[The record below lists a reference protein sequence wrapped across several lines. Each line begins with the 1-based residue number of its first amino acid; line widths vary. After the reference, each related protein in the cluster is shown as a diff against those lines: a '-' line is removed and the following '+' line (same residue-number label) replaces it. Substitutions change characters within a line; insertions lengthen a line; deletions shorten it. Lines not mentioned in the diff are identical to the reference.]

1 MLRTLIIRT
10 LIVAN
15 AVLLGISL
23 AFRQPANAFAYTLF
37 TLFWSFAFIRLHTGR
52 DAAPAKVSPW
62 K

>member
-1 MLRTLIIRT
+1 MLRAIIICA

-23 AFRQPANAFAYTLF
+23 AFRRQDSAFAYTLF
-37 TLFWSFAFIRLHTGR
+37 TLFWSFTFIRLHTGR
-52 DAAPAKVSPW
+52 NAAHAKVSPW